1 VQGSR
6 AMLASPRWA
15 ESVVVPCRSYERWRE
30 MAQHSPVLR
39 RPAGLFAGAQFQ
51 SHRQLAPR
59 LLTLAHTACGNE
71 STATR
76 SADPPFILA
85 VDALC
90 APSPVRHSCLPLLRG
105 GPITART
112 VGGVSWRRLA
122 PQPNQDPLLE
132 KARHRSSFACG
143 PALRSANA
151 KMPTRSRRSLESRK
165 ISESRRSA
173 SGPSTQ

>member
-30 MAQHSPVLR
+30 MAQQSPVLR
-39 RPAGLFAGAQFQ
+39 RPAGLFAGGQFQ

-59 LLTLAHTACGNE
+59 LLTLAHTAGGNE

-112 VGGVSWRRLA
+112 VGGVFV
-122 PQPNQDPLLE
+122 E
-132 KARHRSSFACG
+132 TARAT
-143 PALRSANA
+143 A
-151 KMPTRSRRSLESRK
+151 E
-165 ISESRRSA
+165 
-173 SGPSTQ
+173 SGPFARKSSSPLFLCLRARATLC